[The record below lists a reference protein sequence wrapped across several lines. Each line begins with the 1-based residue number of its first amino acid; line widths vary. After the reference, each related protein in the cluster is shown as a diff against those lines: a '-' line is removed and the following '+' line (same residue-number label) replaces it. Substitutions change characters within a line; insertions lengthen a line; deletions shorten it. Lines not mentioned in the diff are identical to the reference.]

1 MRFYIKIQVVFYE
14 ILAAKAAQYAWGVI
28 DKNNFK
34 GIKMAA

>member
-14 ILAAKAAQYAWGVI
+14 ILAAKAAQYALGVI
-28 DKNNFK
+28 DENDFN